1 MRGRVP
7 NLRGVC
13 LNLNP
18 HHTNVILGNRTT
30 LLWGKDHLVEEV
42 AGLQFQISPTSFFQV
57 NTAQAGAM
65 VSHLLAE
72 LPLEA
77 GQTLLD
83 MYCGVGLFSAF
94 LAPKVGRLVGI
105 ELSADACEDFAL
117 NLDAFENVEL
127 YEAPAEQVLAGV
139 DFHPDVIVVDPPRAG
154 LGQATLDGLLRQGAS
169 HLAYISCDPAT
180 LARDAK
186 RLVQGGY
193 RLRQVTPF
201 DLFPQTYHIE
211 SISFWHKPRL

>member
-1 MRGRVP
+1 M
-7 NLRGVC
+7 
-13 LNLNP
+13 
-18 HHTNVILGNRTT
+18 
-30 LLWGKDHLVEEV
+30 VE
-42 AGLQFQISPTSFFQV
+42 
-57 NTAQAGAM
+57 
-65 VSHLLAE
+65 HLLQA
-72 LPLEA
+72 LPLEP
-77 GQTLLD
+77 GMTVLD
-83 MYCGVGLFSAF
+83 VYCGVGLFSAF
-94 LAPKVGRLVGI
+94 LAPRVQRLVGI
-105 ELSADACEDFAL
+105 ELSPEACEDFAV

-154 LGQATLDGLLRQGAS
+154 LGQATLDGLLRQEAS

-211 SISFWHKPRL
+211 SISLWENQNKRR